1 MMCISVVEPAALWLR
16 VWVCGVEKGPSGD
29 LWTELERRRNGGL
42 AREKDEFHLD
52 LLGRSVRSLYIMIIW
67 QKYVC
72 SQTSPGWSARGSFPF
87 FFWKG
92 AKRWMPA
99 FRPRLLPVSLLAPIK
114 HCATKGQLLSQTVSF
129 FFFQTKVQLIYN
141 VVLISGTQQSYSVIY
156 IIFHYGLSQH
166 FEYSSLCYQ

>member
-1 MMCISVVEPAALWLR
+1 MCISVVEPAALWLR

-52 LLGRSVRSLYIMIIW
+52 LLGRSVRSLYIMIIDRSMSVPK
-67 QKYVC
+67 QAQADLPEDPFHFFSEKAPRDGC
-72 SQTSPGWSARGSFPF
+72 PHSAPDCCLCPCLHQSSSV
-87 FFWKG
+87 
-92 AKRWMPA
+92 
-99 FRPRLLPVSLLAPIK
+99 PRKVSCCPKLF
-114 HCATKGQLLSQTVSF
+114 F

-166 FEYSSLCYQ
+166 IEYSSLCYQ